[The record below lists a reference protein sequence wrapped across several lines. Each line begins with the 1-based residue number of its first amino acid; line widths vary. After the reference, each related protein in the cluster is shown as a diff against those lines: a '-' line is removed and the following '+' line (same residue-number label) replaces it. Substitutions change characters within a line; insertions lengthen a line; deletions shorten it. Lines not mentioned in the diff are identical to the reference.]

1 MATHSSV
8 LAWRIPGTGKPGGLP
23 SSGHT
28 ESDMTEVTQHSITA
42 FFTVQLS
49 HPYVTTGKTIALTRW
64 TFVGKVISL
73 CFNMLSRLIVGFLP
87 RSKCLLIPWLQSPS
101 AVILEPKIIKFV
113 TVKKKKKRKALNKL
127 LRLGVRIS
135 SPQAKYGPLLV
146 SVGNLGKRLGVF
158 LVN

>member
-1 MATHSSV
+1 MH
-8 LAWRIPGTGKPGGLP
+8 
-23 SSGHT
+23 
-28 ESDMTEVTQHSITA
+28 M
-42 FFTVQLS
+42 
-49 HPYVTTGKTIALTRW
+49 
-64 TFVGKVISL
+64 
-73 CFNMLSRLIVGFLP
+73 
-87 RSKCLLIPWLQSPS
+87 QSPS

-113 TVKKKKKRKALNKL
+113 AVKKKKKKRKALNKL